1 MFMMHITFRS
11 VFFFLCVSA
20 LCLGANTCK
29 SQERESKTLISKSE
43 IEEAAKKRVFFGHQ
57 SVGENVLQGARALA
71 EEQGVKVNIVK
82 TRQPPAEGAGIFHFN
97 VGANG
102 EPDSKIS
109 DYANL
114 LGAAD
119 FPDADVALVKLCYVD
134 LNAKSDGEALAKTY
148 ASALDGLS
156 KAHPKTRFVAVTSP
170 LTRVETGA
178 KAWVKGMIGRSVG
191 QQENAVRQK
200 FNAYLRGKFGPD
212 RLYDLA
218 KVESEINAA
227 DADAPALRPELTD
240 DGGHLNDKGS
250 RLAGAAF
257 LKVIASSGK

>member
-1 MFMMHITFRS
+1 MFMMHITFKS
-11 VFFFLCVSA
+11 MFFFLCVSA
-20 LCLGANTCK
+20 FGLGANTCK
-29 SQERESKTLISKSE
+29 SQERESVALISKAE

-57 SVGENVLQGARALA
+57 SVGEDVLRGVRALA
-71 EEQGVKVNIVK
+71 AEQGVTLNIVK
-82 TRQPPAEGAGIFHFN
+82 TRQPPADGAGVYHFN
-97 VGANG
+97 IGQNGA
-102 EPDSKIS
+102 PDSKIS
-109 DYANL
+109 DYANTV
-114 LGAAD
+114 GAAG
-119 FPDADVALVKLCYVD
+119 FPDADIALMKLCYVD
-134 LNAKSDGEALAKTY
+134 LNARSDGEAVAKTY
-148 ASALDGLS
+148 EAALESLS

-191 QQENAVRQK
+191 HQENAVRQT

-218 KVESEINAA
+218 KIESDANPA
-227 DADAPALRPELTD
+227 DAAAPALRSDLTE

-257 LKVIASSGK
+257 LKLVASSGK